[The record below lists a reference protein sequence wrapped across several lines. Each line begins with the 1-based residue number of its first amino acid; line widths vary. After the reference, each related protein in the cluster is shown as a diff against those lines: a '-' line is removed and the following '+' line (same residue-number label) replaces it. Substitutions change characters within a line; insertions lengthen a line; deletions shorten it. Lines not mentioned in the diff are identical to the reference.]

1 MASVLVVYGTTEGQT
16 RKIAHFV
23 GHVARQ
29 LGHAATVLDASL
41 DPAPEGHDA
50 VIVAASV
57 HQLRHQ
63 SAVMH
68 FAAEHRHLL
77 NTLPTAFFSVSLAAA
92 LDDPH
97 HQVEAREVADELL
110 AETRWQPQMVRLV
123 AGALLYSKYDW
134 MKRMLMQMIARH
146 DGRDTDTSRDWEYTD
161 WERLRGDVE
170 QFLALVP
177 AASPSDVAPPAEA
190 AEPAIAELASTL
202 AAAPG

>member
-1 MASVLVVYGTTEGQT
+1 MASILVVYGTTEGHT

-23 GHVARQ
+23 GHVARR

-41 DPAPEGHDA
+41 DPVPAEHDA

-57 HQLRHQ
+57 HHLRHQ

-77 NTLPTAFFSVSLAAA
+77 NALPTAFFSVSLAAA

-134 MKRMLMQMIARH
+134 MKRALMQMIARH

-170 QFLALVP
+170 EFLARLP
-177 AASPSDVAPPAEA
+177 AAAPEPAPPAEA
-190 AEPAIAELASTL
+190 AEPAAAGL